1 MSQMLVRI
9 DKKMNDALIEIAKA
23 ITIGDE
29 AILFPKEAVLTIL
42 EGVMSQWT
50 KNRSNE
56 ETAEI
61 IGFKRAKE
69 SKDSQVRF
77 WNVKEEE

>member
-9 DKKMNDALIEIAKA
+9 DKKMNDALIEVAK
-23 ITIGDE
+23 IINDPDTGEDEVLPNE
-29 AILFPKEAVLTIL
+29 AICTIL
-42 EGVMSQWT
+42 DGVMSQWT

-69 SKDSQVRF
+69 
-77 WNVKEEE
+77 KE

>member
-9 DKKMNDALIEIAKA
+9 DKKMNDALIEVAKA
-23 ITIGDE
+23 ITRGDE
-29 AILFPKEAVLTIL
+29 DMPNGAVCTIL

-50 KNRSNE
+50 KNRSKE

-61 IGFKRAKE
+61 IGFKEARKN
-69 SKDSQVRF
+69 KDAPNASE
-77 WNVKEEE
+77 N

>member
-9 DKKMNDALIEIAKA
+9 DKKMNDALIEVAKA

-50 KNRSNE
+50 KNRSKE

-61 IGFKRAKE
+61 IGFKEARKN
-69 SKDSQVRF
+69 KDEPNARE
-77 WNVKEEE
+77 N

>member
-9 DKKMNDALIEIAKA
+9 DKKMNDALIEVAKA
-23 ITIGDE
+23 ITIGE
-29 AILFPKEAVLTIL
+29 ESILFPKEAVLTIL
-42 EGVMSQWT
+42 EGIMSQWT

-69 SKDSQVRF
+69 NQDVE
-77 WNVKEEE
+77 VKE

>member
-9 DKKMNDALIEIAKA
+9 DKKMNDALIEIAKVINDPDA
-23 ITIGDE
+23 GEDE
-29 AILFPKEAVLTIL
+29 VLPNEAVCIIL
-42 EGVMSQWT
+42 NGVMNQWI

-61 IGFKRAKE
+61 IGFKRAEKE
-69 SKDSQVRF
+69 NAAK
-77 WNVKEEE
+77 K